1 MNDNV
6 NHPSHYTDGK
16 IEVIDFIEDKNL
28 NFHRGNAVKYIARA
42 GKKNPEKEVEDLE
55 KAVWYTNREIQRISG
70 QSKNSVLL
78 EHLEALKKFING
90 EWVDT
95 DIIQTILGIDFSTG
109 LKMFD
114 FSRTAEWNPAPLN
127 GQKITTKF
135 RLKTVLLTQKVEKLE
150 ADIKEFER
158 ETDKETVTNLKHVC
172 RVFERALNNALG
184 VDHAYTD
191 AYKAAEEEIKREDV
205 ENIYN
210 GDYE

>member
-16 IEVIDFIEDKNL
+16 IEVINFIEDKNL

-55 KAVWYTNREIQRISG
+55 KAVWYTNREIQRING

-191 AYKAAEEEIKREDV
+191 AYKAAEEEIKREDT
-205 ENIYN
+205 EDIYN